1 MSREHYDAIVV
12 GSGAGGG
19 MAAFVLATKGLR
31 VLMLEAGRHY
41 DPHKEIPMLTPNR
54 EAPLRGEGTP
64 DKEFGYFDATAGGGW
79 EVPGEPYSSAPG
91 SEFMWWRS
99 RMLGGRTNHWARNSF
114 RMGPYD
120 FKPRSRDG
128 LGVDWPVAYEDIAPW
143 YDKTETIVG
152 VYGRNDGLTN
162 HPDSS
167 PGVLHEPPAPRVG
180 ELYIQAA
187 CRDLDIPCV
196 PARRAVL
203 TRPIDDRSPCYYAS
217 SCGRGCAIGAAFQT
231 TTSLLPMALATGNLT
246 IVTDAM
252 AYEVLVGDDGRA
264 KGIGYIDKKTGK
276 QKTAEGRTV
285 VLAASAC
292 ESARLLLN
300 SKSAAFPDGLANSS
314 GQVGRNLLDTVGAG
328 VGAQFP
334 LLENRPSYN
343 EDGAMGLHL
352 YIPFWLYEEQARGEL
367 DFPRSYHY
375 ELDADGRK
383 QPGMDMGDLANYAG
397 GYGRKLKEDVR
408 RYYGSFLNFICRGEM
423 IPNAGSYCEIDPEQ
437 KDRWGIPTLRFHFK
451 WSEHELNMVRHFQQ
465 TTKQIIERMGGRITW
480 GGDDTPE
487 EAISKGGQ
495 IIHEVG
501 TTRMGDDR
509 GTSVT
514 NQYGQAWDVPNLF
527 IADGGVFA
535 SKAHKNPTL
544 TIMALAWRN
553 SEYLAEQLGKRSL

>member
-1 MSREHYDAIVV
+1 MAQEHYDAVVV

-19 MAAFVLATKGLR
+19 MAAFVLASKGLR

-41 DPHKEIPMLTPNR
+41 DPYKEIPMLTPNR
-54 EAPLRGEGTP
+54 EAPLRGDGTP
-64 DKEFGYFDATAGGGW
+64 DKEFGYFDATANGGW
-79 EVPGEPYSSAPG
+79 EVPGEPYTSAPG
-91 SEFMWWRS
+91 SDFMWWRS

-128 LGVDWPVAYEDIAPW
+128 LGVDWPIAYRDIAPW
-143 YDKTETIVG
+143 YDRTETLVG

-167 PGVLHEPPAPRVG
+167 PGVLHEAPAPRVG
-180 ELYIQAA
+180 ELYIQSA
-187 CRDLDIPCV
+187 CRDLGIPCV

-203 TRPIDDRSPCYYAS
+203 TRPIDNRSACYYAT

-231 TTSLLPMALATGNLT
+231 TTSLLPMALATGNLK
-246 IVTDAM
+246 IVTEAM
-252 AYEVLVGDDGRA
+252 AYEVLVGRDGRA
-264 KGIGYIDKKTGK
+264 TGIAYVDKKTGK
-276 QKTAEGRTV
+276 HEKAEGRAV

-292 ESARLLLN
+292 ETARLLLN
-300 SKSAAFPDGLANSS
+300 SKNTAFPDGVANSS

-328 VGAQFP
+328 MGAQFP
-334 LLENRPSYN
+334 LLENRPRYN

-352 YIPFWLYEEQARGEL
+352 YIPFWLYEAQARGEL
-367 DFPRSYHY
+367 DFPRGYHY

-383 QPGMDMGDLANYAG
+383 EPGMSMGDIADYAG
-397 GYGRKLKEDVR
+397 GYGAKLKEDVR

-423 IPNAGSYCEIDPEQ
+423 IPNTGSHCEIDPEQ
-437 KDRWGIPTLRFHFK
+437 QDQWGIPTLRFHFE
-451 WSEHELNMVRHFQQ
+451 WSEHELNMVRHFQR
-465 TTKQIIERMGGRITW
+465 TTKQIIERMGGKINW

-501 TTRMGDDR
+501 TTRMGDDPE
-509 GTSVT
+509 TSVT

-527 IADGGVFA
+527 VTDGGVFA

-553 SEYLAEQLGKRSL
+553 SDHLADQLGKQNL